1 MNNKRRVHV
10 PSIKPLG
17 MSLLDR
23 VNQVIVE
30 EQTIF
35 TLAKLNP
42 ITTQRRGTVT
52 LGVWF

>member
-1 MNNKRRVHV
+1 MNSKRRVHI

-17 MSLLDR
+17 MPLLDR
-23 VNQVIVE
+23 IKQVIVE

-42 ITTQRRGTVT
+42 ITT
-52 LGVWF
+52 